1 MRKRFFLNCLL
12 MLTLVLV
19 MSTSAFAISESD
31 VESAVSASGKEAVSG
46 NVLVWFLCAIA
57 FLKVSQKI
65 DSFLSSLGLNVGH
78 TGGSMLSEAMIAMR
92 AINTATSAVGSALGS
107 RSRHGSA
114 PASGKSGSG
123 SAAAAGFF
131 SGGLVGMASRKI
143 ASDAVRTATA
153 EKNIV
158 QPQQAEATVS
168 RTHASSDTHSG
179 SQSASERRRQNTSQL
194 DQNQQTVSS
203 RAVKSEQQER
213 SQQALHESQHSV
225 DASQLHQDTQSA
237 QEQQFHAAL
246 HTEDQ
251 QASHLAFQS
260 EQGEFVG
267 SVVQSDEFD
276 ASSEEARTE
285 QSQVMQSA
293 LQQEQIG
300 ATQREVQSEE
310 SRHAQHDTDTD
321 GDGKC
326 DTCGAAVS
334 LTVTWDA
341 DSNGG
346 TINGKASFSET
357 VKPNSVPAAPSASPV
372 KTGHTFKNWYT
383 EKTGGKLYNTV
394 TSITTSQTFYAQFT
408 ANTYTVTWNLGDGRS
423 ETTEQTY
430 GEKLLLPKD
439 PERKNAEFLGW
450 FTEKDGG
457 TEVTTNTVFEETA
470 ATMYYAHWEVT
481 ELFSVTVPATLPLVV
496 DEAGKV
502 YVASA
507 SIVNNSTGDVKV
519 SSVSVTSKNGW
530 EFVPYSTNMAKAK
543 VDAKQVGFKI
553 NSSETSKT
561 GDSEVFTLAAPW
573 TVKEANALSINY
585 DAVVSAVSQ
594 PVTGQE
600 IMSVVFVLE
609 WA

>member
-12 MLTLVLV
+12 ILTLVVV

-114 PASGKSGSG
+114 PASGKPGGG

-143 ASDAVRTATA
+143 ASDAVRTATT

-168 RTHASSDTHSG
+168 RTHANSDTHSG
-179 SQSASERRRQNTSQL
+179 SQSASEQQRQNTSQL

-203 RAVKSEQQER
+203 RAVNSEQREK
-213 SQQALHESQHSV
+213 SQQALHESQHSM
-225 DASQLHQDTQSA
+225 DASQIHQDTQTA

-251 QASHLAFQS
+251 QASHLSFQS
-260 EQGEFVG
+260 ESSEFVG

-300 ATQREVQSEE
+300 VTQREQ
-310 SRHAQHDTDTD
+310 AQHTQQKTQSSTFGQVESQSRQHTAQSDKQFFSVRNGLSKTTIAERTVQAQERPGRFLHSRTPSAAPASAPANEAPAARPAPIPSAPTQFRSFGGTLFAKSLYQGGAFANDVIGTVAKGDYRTTGSITGETATRSLMSYMGFTALGEHATNIPRYQDVEIGGGRITGREFTPEHPGGIDFCMYHADQYTQPKGDYSKVYSADDAAWYKQYAEDTVERKPYQAE
-321 GDGKC
+321 DGKI
-326 DTCGAAVS
+326 AYHEKIVQK
-334 LTVTWDA
+334 L
-341 DSNGG
+341 
-346 TINGKASFSET
+346 
-357 VKPNSVPAAPSASPV
+357 PNPP
-372 KTGHTFKNWYT
+372 
-383 EKTGGKLYNTV
+383 
-394 TSITTSQTFYAQFT
+394 Q
-408 ANTYTVTWNLGDGRS
+408 R
-423 ETTEQTY
+423 
-430 GEKLLLPKD
+430 KD
-439 PERKNAEFLGW
+439 R
-450 FTEKDGG
+450 
-457 TEVTTNTVFEETA
+457 
-470 ATMYYAHWEVT
+470 M
-481 ELFSVTVPATLPLVV
+481 
-496 DEAGKV
+496 
-502 YVASA
+502 
-507 SIVNNSTGDVKV
+507 
-519 SSVSVTSKNGW
+519 
-530 EFVPYSTNMAKAK
+530 
-543 VDAKQVGFKI
+543 
-553 NSSETSKT
+553 
-561 GDSEVFTLAAPW
+561 
-573 TVKEANALSINY
+573 
-585 DAVVSAVSQ
+585 
-594 PVTGQE
+594 
-600 IMSVVFVLE
+600 
-609 WA
+609 

>member
-12 MLTLVLV
+12 LLILTLI

-31 VESAVSASGKEAVSG
+31 VESAVSSSGKEAVSG
-46 NVLVWFLCAIA
+46 TVLVWFLCAIA

-114 PASGKSGSG
+114 PASGKPGGG

-179 SQSASERRRQNTSQL
+179 SQTASEQQRQNTSQL
-194 DQNQQTVSS
+194 DQNQQTVSF
-203 RAVKSEQQER
+203 RAVNSEQREK

-225 DASQLHQDTQSA
+225 DTSQIHQDTQTA

-267 SVVQSDEFD
+267 SVVQSDEFE

-300 ATQREVQSEE
+300 VTHREQ
-310 SRHAQHDTDTD
+310 AQHTQQDTQAATFGQVESQSRQHTAQADKQFFSVRNGLSKTTITERTVQAQERPGRFLHSRTPSAAPTSAPANEAPAARPAPIPSAPTQFRSFGGTLFAKSLYQGGVFANDVIGTVAKGDYRTTGSITGETATRSLMSYMGFTALGEHAPNLPRYQDVEIGGGRITGREFTPEHPGGIDFCMYHADQYAQPKGDYSKVYSADDAAWYKQYAADTVERKPYQTE
-321 GDGKC
+321 DGKI
-326 DTCGAAVS
+326 AYHEKIVQK
-334 LTVTWDA
+334 L
-341 DSNGG
+341 
-346 TINGKASFSET
+346 
-357 VKPNSVPAAPSASPV
+357 PNPP
-372 KTGHTFKNWYT
+372 
-383 EKTGGKLYNTV
+383 
-394 TSITTSQTFYAQFT
+394 Q
-408 ANTYTVTWNLGDGRS
+408 R
-423 ETTEQTY
+423 
-430 GEKLLLPKD
+430 KD
-439 PERKNAEFLGW
+439 R
-450 FTEKDGG
+450 
-457 TEVTTNTVFEETA
+457 
-470 ATMYYAHWEVT
+470 M
-481 ELFSVTVPATLPLVV
+481 
-496 DEAGKV
+496 
-502 YVASA
+502 
-507 SIVNNSTGDVKV
+507 
-519 SSVSVTSKNGW
+519 
-530 EFVPYSTNMAKAK
+530 
-543 VDAKQVGFKI
+543 
-553 NSSETSKT
+553 
-561 GDSEVFTLAAPW
+561 
-573 TVKEANALSINY
+573 
-585 DAVVSAVSQ
+585 
-594 PVTGQE
+594 
-600 IMSVVFVLE
+600 
-609 WA
+609 

>member
-92 AINTATSAVGSALGS
+92 AINTATSAIGSALGS

-114 PASGKSGSG
+114 PASGKPGGG

-153 EKNIV
+153 EKNIA

-179 SQSASERRRQNTSQL
+179 SQSASEQQRQNTSQL

-203 RAVKSEQQER
+203 RAVNSEQREK
-213 SQQALHESQHSV
+213 SQQALHESQHSM
-225 DASQLHQDTQSA
+225 DASQLHQNTQTA

-260 EQGEFVG
+260 ENSEFAG

-300 ATQREVQSEE
+300 VTPREQAQYTQQETQSSTFGQVESQSRQHTAQSDKQFFSVRNGLSKTTIAERTVQAQERPGRFLHSRTPSAAPASAPASEAPAARPAPIPSAPTQFRSFGGTLFAKSLYQGGAFANDVIGTVAKGDYRTTGSITGETATRSLTSYMGFTALGEHATNIPRYQDVEIGGGRITGREFTPEHPGGIDFCMY
-310 SRHAQHDTDTD
+310 HADQYAQPKGDYSKVFSADDAAWYKQYAADTVERKPYQTE
-321 GDGKC
+321 DGKI
-326 DTCGAAVS
+326 AYHEKIVQK
-334 LTVTWDA
+334 L
-341 DSNGG
+341 
-346 TINGKASFSET
+346 
-357 VKPNSVPAAPSASPV
+357 PNPP
-372 KTGHTFKNWYT
+372 
-383 EKTGGKLYNTV
+383 
-394 TSITTSQTFYAQFT
+394 Q
-408 ANTYTVTWNLGDGRS
+408 R
-423 ETTEQTY
+423 
-430 GEKLLLPKD
+430 KD
-439 PERKNAEFLGW
+439 R
-450 FTEKDGG
+450 
-457 TEVTTNTVFEETA
+457 
-470 ATMYYAHWEVT
+470 M
-481 ELFSVTVPATLPLVV
+481 
-496 DEAGKV
+496 
-502 YVASA
+502 
-507 SIVNNSTGDVKV
+507 
-519 SSVSVTSKNGW
+519 
-530 EFVPYSTNMAKAK
+530 
-543 VDAKQVGFKI
+543 
-553 NSSETSKT
+553 
-561 GDSEVFTLAAPW
+561 
-573 TVKEANALSINY
+573 
-585 DAVVSAVSQ
+585 
-594 PVTGQE
+594 
-600 IMSVVFVLE
+600 
-609 WA
+609 

>member
-12 MLTLVLV
+12 ILTLVIV
-19 MSTSAFAISESD
+19 MSTNAFAISESD

-114 PASGKSGSG
+114 PASGKSGVG

-179 SQSASERRRQNTSQL
+179 SQTASEQQRQNTSQL

-203 RAVKSEQQER
+203 RAVNSEQREN

-225 DASQLHQDTQSA
+225 DTSQIHQDTQTA

-251 QASHLAFQS
+251 QASHLSFQS

-267 SVVQSDEFD
+267 SVVQSDEFE

-300 ATQREVQSEE
+300 VTQREQAQYTQQETQSSTFGQVESQSRQHTAQSDKQFFSVRNGLSKTTIAERTVQAQERPGRFLH
-310 SRHAQHDTDTD
+310 SRTPSAAPASAPANEAPAARPAPIPSAPTQFRSFGGTLFAKSLYQGGAFANDVIGTVAKGDYRTTGSITGETATRSLMSYMGFTTLGEHATNIPRYQDVEIGGGRITGREFTPEHPGGIDFCMYHADQYAQPKGDYSKVYSADDAAWYKQYAEDTVERKPYQAE
-321 GDGKC
+321 DGKI
-326 DTCGAAVS
+326 AYHEKIVQK
-334 LTVTWDA
+334 L
-341 DSNGG
+341 
-346 TINGKASFSET
+346 
-357 VKPNSVPAAPSASPV
+357 PNPP
-372 KTGHTFKNWYT
+372 
-383 EKTGGKLYNTV
+383 
-394 TSITTSQTFYAQFT
+394 Q
-408 ANTYTVTWNLGDGRS
+408 R
-423 ETTEQTY
+423 
-430 GEKLLLPKD
+430 KD
-439 PERKNAEFLGW
+439 R
-450 FTEKDGG
+450 
-457 TEVTTNTVFEETA
+457 
-470 ATMYYAHWEVT
+470 M
-481 ELFSVTVPATLPLVV
+481 
-496 DEAGKV
+496 
-502 YVASA
+502 
-507 SIVNNSTGDVKV
+507 
-519 SSVSVTSKNGW
+519 
-530 EFVPYSTNMAKAK
+530 
-543 VDAKQVGFKI
+543 
-553 NSSETSKT
+553 
-561 GDSEVFTLAAPW
+561 
-573 TVKEANALSINY
+573 
-585 DAVVSAVSQ
+585 
-594 PVTGQE
+594 
-600 IMSVVFVLE
+600 
-609 WA
+609 

>member
-12 MLTLVLV
+12 ILVLVAV

-114 PASGKSGSG
+114 PASGKPGGG

-143 ASDAVRTATA
+143 ASDAVRTATT

-179 SQSASERRRQNTSQL
+179 SQSASEQQRQNTSQL

-203 RAVKSEQQER
+203 RAVNSEQREK

-225 DASQLHQDTQSA
+225 DASQIHQDTQTA

-260 EQGEFVG
+260 ESSEFAG
-267 SVVQSDEFD
+267 SVVQSDEFE

-300 ATQREVQSEE
+300 VTQREQAQYTQQETQSSTFGQVESQSRQHTAQSNKQFFSVRNGLSKTTIAERTVQAQE
-310 SRHAQHDTDTD
+310 RPGRFLHAR
-321 GDGKC
+321 
-326 DTCGAAVS
+326 
-334 LTVTWDA
+334 
-341 DSNGG
+341 
-346 TINGKASFSET
+346 
-357 VKPNSVPAAPSASPV
+357 APSAAPASAPASEV
-372 KTGHTFKNWYT
+372 SAARPAPIPSAPTQFRSFGGTLFAKSLYQGGAFANDVIGTVAKGDYRTIGPITGETATRSLLSYMGLTALGEHATNIPRYQDV
-383 EKTGGKLYNTV
+383 EIGGGRITGREFTPEHPGGIDFCMYHAD
-394 TSITTSQTFYAQFT
+394 QYAQPKGDYSKVYS
-408 ANTYTVTWNLGDGRS
+408 ADDAAWYKQYAADTV
-423 ETTEQTY
+423 
-430 GEKLLLPKD
+430 
-439 PERKNAEFLGW
+439 ERKPYQ
-450 FTEKDGG
+450 TEDGKIAYHEKIVQKLPNPPQRKDR
-457 TEVTTNTVFEETA
+457 
-470 ATMYYAHWEVT
+470 M
-481 ELFSVTVPATLPLVV
+481 
-496 DEAGKV
+496 
-502 YVASA
+502 
-507 SIVNNSTGDVKV
+507 
-519 SSVSVTSKNGW
+519 
-530 EFVPYSTNMAKAK
+530 
-543 VDAKQVGFKI
+543 
-553 NSSETSKT
+553 
-561 GDSEVFTLAAPW
+561 
-573 TVKEANALSINY
+573 
-585 DAVVSAVSQ
+585 
-594 PVTGQE
+594 
-600 IMSVVFVLE
+600 
-609 WA
+609 

>member
-107 RSRHGSA
+107 RSHHASA
-114 PASGKSGSG
+114 PASGKSGVG
-123 SAAAAGFF
+123 SAASAGFF

-143 ASDAVRTATA
+143 ASDAVRTATT

-179 SQSASERRRQNTSQL
+179 SQTASEQQRQNTSQL

-203 RAVKSEQQER
+203 RAVNSEQREK
-213 SQQALHESQHSV
+213 SQQALHESQHSM
-225 DASQLHQDTQSA
+225 DASQLHQDTQTA

-267 SVVQSDEFD
+267 SVVQSDEFE

-300 ATQREVQSEE
+300 VTQREQAQYTQQETQSSTFGQVESQSRQHTAQSDKQFFSVRNGLSKTTIAERTVQAQERPGRFLH
-310 SRHAQHDTDTD
+310 SRTPSAAPASAPANEAPAARPAPIPSAPTQFRSFGGTLFAKSLYQGGAFANDVIGTVAKGDYRTTGSITGETATRSLMSYMGFTALGEHAPNIPRYQDVEIGGGRITGREFTPEHPGGIDFCMYHADQYAQPKGDYSKVYSADDAAWYKQYAAGTVERKPYQAE
-321 GDGKC
+321 DGKI
-326 DTCGAAVS
+326 AYHEKIVQK
-334 LTVTWDA
+334 L
-341 DSNGG
+341 
-346 TINGKASFSET
+346 
-357 VKPNSVPAAPSASPV
+357 PNPP
-372 KTGHTFKNWYT
+372 
-383 EKTGGKLYNTV
+383 
-394 TSITTSQTFYAQFT
+394 Q
-408 ANTYTVTWNLGDGRS
+408 R
-423 ETTEQTY
+423 
-430 GEKLLLPKD
+430 KD
-439 PERKNAEFLGW
+439 R
-450 FTEKDGG
+450 
-457 TEVTTNTVFEETA
+457 
-470 ATMYYAHWEVT
+470 M
-481 ELFSVTVPATLPLVV
+481 
-496 DEAGKV
+496 
-502 YVASA
+502 
-507 SIVNNSTGDVKV
+507 
-519 SSVSVTSKNGW
+519 
-530 EFVPYSTNMAKAK
+530 
-543 VDAKQVGFKI
+543 
-553 NSSETSKT
+553 
-561 GDSEVFTLAAPW
+561 
-573 TVKEANALSINY
+573 
-585 DAVVSAVSQ
+585 
-594 PVTGQE
+594 
-600 IMSVVFVLE
+600 
-609 WA
+609 

>member
-92 AINTATSAVGSALGS
+92 AINIATSAVGSALGS

-123 SAAAAGFF
+123 SAGAAGFF

-143 ASDAVRTATA
+143 ASDAVRTATT

-179 SQSASERRRQNTSQL
+179 SQMASEQQRQNTSQL

-203 RAVKSEQQER
+203 RAVNSEQREN

-225 DASQLHQDTQSA
+225 DTSQIHQDTQTA

-300 ATQREVQSEE
+300 VTQREQ
-310 SRHAQHDTDTD
+310 AQHTQQDTQAATFGQVESQSRQHTAQSDKQFFSVRNGLSKTTIAERTVQAQERPGRFLHSRTPSAAPASALANEAPAARPAPIPSAPTQFRSFGGTLFAKSLYQGGAFANDVIGTVAKGDYRTTGSITGETATRSLLSYMGFTALGEHATNIPRYQDVEIGGSRITGREFTPEHPGGIDFCMYHADQYAQPKGDYSKVYSADDAAWYKQYAADTVERKPYQTE
-321 GDGKC
+321 DGKI
-326 DTCGAAVS
+326 AYHEKIVQK
-334 LTVTWDA
+334 L
-341 DSNGG
+341 
-346 TINGKASFSET
+346 
-357 VKPNSVPAAPSASPV
+357 PNPP
-372 KTGHTFKNWYT
+372 
-383 EKTGGKLYNTV
+383 
-394 TSITTSQTFYAQFT
+394 Q
-408 ANTYTVTWNLGDGRS
+408 R
-423 ETTEQTY
+423 
-430 GEKLLLPKD
+430 KD
-439 PERKNAEFLGW
+439 R
-450 FTEKDGG
+450 
-457 TEVTTNTVFEETA
+457 
-470 ATMYYAHWEVT
+470 M
-481 ELFSVTVPATLPLVV
+481 
-496 DEAGKV
+496 
-502 YVASA
+502 
-507 SIVNNSTGDVKV
+507 
-519 SSVSVTSKNGW
+519 
-530 EFVPYSTNMAKAK
+530 
-543 VDAKQVGFKI
+543 
-553 NSSETSKT
+553 
-561 GDSEVFTLAAPW
+561 
-573 TVKEANALSINY
+573 
-585 DAVVSAVSQ
+585 
-594 PVTGQE
+594 
-600 IMSVVFVLE
+600 
-609 WA
+609 

>member
-92 AINTATSAVGSALGS
+92 AINTATSAVGSALGN

-114 PASGKSGSG
+114 PASGKSGGG

-143 ASDAVRTATA
+143 ASDAVRTATT

-158 QPQQAEATVS
+158 QPQQAESTVS

-179 SQSASERRRQNTSQL
+179 SQTASEQQRQNTSQL

-203 RAVKSEQQER
+203 RAVNSEQREK
-213 SQQALHESQHSV
+213 SQQALHESQHSM
-225 DASQLHQDTQSA
+225 DASQLHQDTQTA
-237 QEQQFHAAL
+237 QEQQFHTAL

-251 QASHLAFQS
+251 QASHLTFQS

-267 SVVQSDEFD
+267 SVVQSDEFE

-300 ATQREVQSEE
+300 VTQREQ
-310 SRHAQHDTDTD
+310 AQHTQQDTQTATFRQVESQSRQHTAQSDKQFFSVRNGLSKT
-321 GDGKC
+321 
-326 DTCGAAVS
+326 TIAAR
-334 LTVTWDA
+334 TVQAQERPGRFLHSRT
-341 DSNGG
+341 
-346 TINGKASFSET
+346 
-357 VKPNSVPAAPSASPV
+357 PSA
-372 KTGHTFKNWYT
+372 
-383 EKTGGKLYNTV
+383 
-394 TSITTSQTFYAQFT
+394 
-408 ANTYTVTWNLGDGRS
+408 
-423 ETTEQTY
+423 
-430 GEKLLLPKD
+430 
-439 PERKNAEFLGW
+439 
-450 FTEKDGG
+450 
-457 TEVTTNTVFEETA
+457 
-470 ATMYYAHWEVT
+470 
-481 ELFSVTVPATLPLVV
+481 
-496 DEAGKV
+496 
-502 YVASA
+502 ASA
-507 SIVNNSTGDVKV
+507 SAPANEAPAGRSAPIPSAPTQFRSFGGTLFAKSLYQGGAFANDVIGTVAQGDYRTTGSITGETATRSLLSYMGFTALGEHATNIPRYQDVEIGGGRITGREFTPEHPGGIDFCMYHADQYAKPKGDYSKVYSADDAAWYKQYAADTVERKPYQAEDGKIAYHEKIVQKLPNPPQRKDR
-519 SSVSVTSKNGW
+519 
-530 EFVPYSTNMAKAK
+530 M
-543 VDAKQVGFKI
+543 
-553 NSSETSKT
+553 
-561 GDSEVFTLAAPW
+561 
-573 TVKEANALSINY
+573 
-585 DAVVSAVSQ
+585 
-594 PVTGQE
+594 
-600 IMSVVFVLE
+600 
-609 WA
+609 

>member
-12 MLTLVLV
+12 ILVLVAV

-114 PASGKSGSG
+114 PASGKPGGG

-179 SQSASERRRQNTSQL
+179 SQSASEQQRQNTSQL

-203 RAVKSEQQER
+203 RAVNSEQREK
-213 SQQALHESQHSV
+213 SQQALHESQHSM

-267 SVVQSDEFD
+267 SVVQSDEFE

-300 ATQREVQSEE
+300 VTQREQAQYTQQETQSSTFGQVESQSRQHTAQSNKQFFSVRNGLSKTTIAERTVQAQE
-310 SRHAQHDTDTD
+310 RPGRFLHAR
-321 GDGKC
+321 
-326 DTCGAAVS
+326 
-334 LTVTWDA
+334 
-341 DSNGG
+341 
-346 TINGKASFSET
+346 
-357 VKPNSVPAAPSASPV
+357 APSAAPASAPASEV
-372 KTGHTFKNWYT
+372 SAARPAPIPSAPTQFRSFGGTLFAKSLYQGGAFANDVIGTVAKGDYRTIGPITGETATRSLMSYMGFTALGEHATNIPRYQDV
-383 EKTGGKLYNTV
+383 EIGGGRITGREFTPEHPGGIDFCMYHAD
-394 TSITTSQTFYAQFT
+394 QYAQPKGDYSKVYS
-408 ANTYTVTWNLGDGRS
+408 ADDAAWYKQYAEDTV
-423 ETTEQTY
+423 
-430 GEKLLLPKD
+430 
-439 PERKNAEFLGW
+439 ERKPYQ
-450 FTEKDGG
+450 TEDGKIAYHEKIVQKLPNPPQRKDR
-457 TEVTTNTVFEETA
+457 
-470 ATMYYAHWEVT
+470 M
-481 ELFSVTVPATLPLVV
+481 
-496 DEAGKV
+496 
-502 YVASA
+502 
-507 SIVNNSTGDVKV
+507 
-519 SSVSVTSKNGW
+519 
-530 EFVPYSTNMAKAK
+530 
-543 VDAKQVGFKI
+543 
-553 NSSETSKT
+553 
-561 GDSEVFTLAAPW
+561 
-573 TVKEANALSINY
+573 
-585 DAVVSAVSQ
+585 
-594 PVTGQE
+594 
-600 IMSVVFVLE
+600 
-609 WA
+609 

>member
-12 MLTLVLV
+12 ILTLVIV
-19 MSTSAFAISESD
+19 MSTNAFAISESD

-107 RSRHGSA
+107 RSHHASA
-114 PASGKSGSG
+114 PASGKSGVG
-123 SAAAAGFF
+123 SAASAGFF

-179 SQSASERRRQNTSQL
+179 SQTASEQQRQNTSQL

-203 RAVKSEQQER
+203 RAVNSEQREK
-213 SQQALHESQHSV
+213 SQQALHESQHSM
-225 DASQLHQDTQSA
+225 DASQLHQDTQTA

-267 SVVQSDEFD
+267 SVVQSDEFE

-300 ATQREVQSEE
+300 VTQREQAQYTQQETQSSTFGQVESQSRQHTAQSDKQFFSVRNGLSKTTIAERTVQAQERPGRFLH
-310 SRHAQHDTDTD
+310 SRTPSAAPASAPANEAPAARPAPIPSAPTQFRSFGGTLFAKSLYQGGAFANDVIGTVAKGDYRTTGSITGETATRSLMSYMGFTTLGEHATNIPRYQDVEIGGGRITGREFTPEHPGGIDFCMYHADQYAQPKGDYSKVYSADDAAWYKQYAEDTVERKPYQAE
-321 GDGKC
+321 DGKI
-326 DTCGAAVS
+326 AYHEKIVQK
-334 LTVTWDA
+334 L
-341 DSNGG
+341 
-346 TINGKASFSET
+346 
-357 VKPNSVPAAPSASPV
+357 PNPP
-372 KTGHTFKNWYT
+372 
-383 EKTGGKLYNTV
+383 
-394 TSITTSQTFYAQFT
+394 Q
-408 ANTYTVTWNLGDGRS
+408 R
-423 ETTEQTY
+423 
-430 GEKLLLPKD
+430 KD
-439 PERKNAEFLGW
+439 R
-450 FTEKDGG
+450 
-457 TEVTTNTVFEETA
+457 
-470 ATMYYAHWEVT
+470 M
-481 ELFSVTVPATLPLVV
+481 
-496 DEAGKV
+496 
-502 YVASA
+502 
-507 SIVNNSTGDVKV
+507 
-519 SSVSVTSKNGW
+519 
-530 EFVPYSTNMAKAK
+530 
-543 VDAKQVGFKI
+543 
-553 NSSETSKT
+553 
-561 GDSEVFTLAAPW
+561 
-573 TVKEANALSINY
+573 
-585 DAVVSAVSQ
+585 
-594 PVTGQE
+594 
-600 IMSVVFVLE
+600 
-609 WA
+609 

>member
-12 MLTLVLV
+12 ILTLVVV

-92 AINTATSAVGSALGS
+92 AINTATSAVGSALGG

-114 PASGKSGSG
+114 PASGKSSSG

-158 QPQQAEATVS
+158 QPQQAAATVS

-179 SQSASERRRQNTSQL
+179 SQSASEQQRQNTSQL

-203 RAVKSEQQER
+203 RTVNSEQREK
-213 SQQALHESQHSV
+213 SQQALHESQHSM
-225 DASQLHQDTQSA
+225 DASQLHQDTQTA

-267 SVVQSDEFD
+267 SVVQSDEFE

-300 ATQREVQSEE
+300 VTQREQ
-310 SRHAQHDTDTD
+310 AQHTQQDTQTATFRQVESQSRQHTAQSDKQFFSVRNGLSKTTIAERTVQAQERPGRFLHSRTPSAAPASAPASEVSAARPAPIPSAPTQFRSFGGTLFAKSLYQGGAFANDVIGTVAKGDYRTTGSITGETATRSLMSYMGFTALGERATNIPRYQDVEIGGGRITGREFTSEHPGGIDFCMYHADQYAQPKGDYSKVYSADDAAWYKQYAADTVERKPYQAE
-321 GDGKC
+321 DGKI
-326 DTCGAAVS
+326 AYHEKIVQK
-334 LTVTWDA
+334 L
-341 DSNGG
+341 
-346 TINGKASFSET
+346 
-357 VKPNSVPAAPSASPV
+357 PNPP
-372 KTGHTFKNWYT
+372 
-383 EKTGGKLYNTV
+383 
-394 TSITTSQTFYAQFT
+394 Q
-408 ANTYTVTWNLGDGRS
+408 R
-423 ETTEQTY
+423 
-430 GEKLLLPKD
+430 KD
-439 PERKNAEFLGW
+439 R
-450 FTEKDGG
+450 
-457 TEVTTNTVFEETA
+457 
-470 ATMYYAHWEVT
+470 M
-481 ELFSVTVPATLPLVV
+481 
-496 DEAGKV
+496 
-502 YVASA
+502 
-507 SIVNNSTGDVKV
+507 
-519 SSVSVTSKNGW
+519 
-530 EFVPYSTNMAKAK
+530 
-543 VDAKQVGFKI
+543 
-553 NSSETSKT
+553 
-561 GDSEVFTLAAPW
+561 
-573 TVKEANALSINY
+573 
-585 DAVVSAVSQ
+585 
-594 PVTGQE
+594 
-600 IMSVVFVLE
+600 
-609 WA
+609 

>member
-12 MLTLVLV
+12 ILTLVIV
-19 MSTSAFAISESD
+19 MSTNAFAISESD

-107 RSRHGSA
+107 RSHHASA
-114 PASGKSGSG
+114 PASGKSGVG
-123 SAAAAGFF
+123 SAASAGFF

-179 SQSASERRRQNTSQL
+179 SQTASEQQRQNTSQL

-203 RAVKSEQQER
+203 RVVNSEQREK
-213 SQQALHESQHSV
+213 SQQALHESQHSM
-225 DASQLHQDTQSA
+225 DASQLHQDTQTA

-267 SVVQSDEFD
+267 SVVQSDEFE

-300 ATQREVQSEE
+300 VTQREQAQYTQQETQSSTFGQVESQSRQHTAQSDKQFFSVRNGLSKTTIAERTVQAQERPGRFLHSRTPSAAPASAPANEAPAARPAPIPSAPTQFRSFGGTLFAKSLYQGGAFANDVIGTVAKGDYRTTGSITGETATRSLMSYMGLTALGEHATNIPRYQDVEIGGGRITGREFTSEHPGGIDFCMY
-310 SRHAQHDTDTD
+310 HADQYAQPKGDYSKVYSADDAAWYKQYAADTVERKPYQAE
-321 GDGKC
+321 DGKI
-326 DTCGAAVS
+326 AYHEKIVQK
-334 LTVTWDA
+334 L
-341 DSNGG
+341 
-346 TINGKASFSET
+346 
-357 VKPNSVPAAPSASPV
+357 PNPP
-372 KTGHTFKNWYT
+372 
-383 EKTGGKLYNTV
+383 
-394 TSITTSQTFYAQFT
+394 Q
-408 ANTYTVTWNLGDGRS
+408 R
-423 ETTEQTY
+423 
-430 GEKLLLPKD
+430 KD
-439 PERKNAEFLGW
+439 R
-450 FTEKDGG
+450 
-457 TEVTTNTVFEETA
+457 
-470 ATMYYAHWEVT
+470 M
-481 ELFSVTVPATLPLVV
+481 
-496 DEAGKV
+496 
-502 YVASA
+502 
-507 SIVNNSTGDVKV
+507 
-519 SSVSVTSKNGW
+519 
-530 EFVPYSTNMAKAK
+530 
-543 VDAKQVGFKI
+543 
-553 NSSETSKT
+553 
-561 GDSEVFTLAAPW
+561 
-573 TVKEANALSINY
+573 
-585 DAVVSAVSQ
+585 
-594 PVTGQE
+594 
-600 IMSVVFVLE
+600 
-609 WA
+609 

>member
-12 MLTLVLV
+12 ILVLVAV

-143 ASDAVRTATA
+143 ASDAVRTATT

-168 RTHASSDTHSG
+168 QTHASSDTHSG
-179 SQSASERRRQNTSQL
+179 SQPASE
-194 DQNQQTVSS
+194 QTVSS
-203 RAVKSEQQER
+203 RAVNSEQREK
-213 SQQALHESQHSV
+213 SQQALHESQHSM
-225 DASQLHQDTQSA
+225 DASQLHQDTQTA

-293 LQQEQIG
+293 LQQEQSGI
-300 ATQREVQSEE
+300 TQRDVQSEE
-310 SRHAQHDTDTD
+310 SRHAQHDTMAGFHTEQSGITQREQAQHIQQDTQAATFGQVESQSRQHTAQSD
-321 GDGKC
+321 KQFFSVRNGLSKTTIAERTVQAQERPGRFLHSRTPSAAPASAPANEAPAARPAPIPSAPTQFRSFGGTLFAKSLYQGGAFANDVIGTVAKGDYRTTGSITGETATRSLMSYMGFTALGEHAPNIPRYQDVEIGGGRITGREFTPEHPGGIDFCMYHTDQYAQPKGDYSKVYSADDAAWYKQYAADTVERKPYQAEDGKI
-326 DTCGAAVS
+326 AYHEKIVQK
-334 LTVTWDA
+334 L
-341 DSNGG
+341 
-346 TINGKASFSET
+346 
-357 VKPNSVPAAPSASPV
+357 PNPP
-372 KTGHTFKNWYT
+372 
-383 EKTGGKLYNTV
+383 
-394 TSITTSQTFYAQFT
+394 Q
-408 ANTYTVTWNLGDGRS
+408 R
-423 ETTEQTY
+423 
-430 GEKLLLPKD
+430 KD
-439 PERKNAEFLGW
+439 R
-450 FTEKDGG
+450 
-457 TEVTTNTVFEETA
+457 
-470 ATMYYAHWEVT
+470 M
-481 ELFSVTVPATLPLVV
+481 
-496 DEAGKV
+496 
-502 YVASA
+502 
-507 SIVNNSTGDVKV
+507 
-519 SSVSVTSKNGW
+519 
-530 EFVPYSTNMAKAK
+530 
-543 VDAKQVGFKI
+543 
-553 NSSETSKT
+553 
-561 GDSEVFTLAAPW
+561 
-573 TVKEANALSINY
+573 
-585 DAVVSAVSQ
+585 
-594 PVTGQE
+594 
-600 IMSVVFVLE
+600 
-609 WA
+609 

>member
-12 MLTLVLV
+12 ILTLVIV
-19 MSTSAFAISESD
+19 MSTNAFAISESD

-107 RSRHGSA
+107 RSHHASA
-114 PASGKSGSG
+114 PASGKSGVG
-123 SAAAAGFF
+123 SAASAGFF

-179 SQSASERRRQNTSQL
+179 SQTASEQQRQNTSQL

-203 RAVKSEQQER
+203 RVVNSEQREK
-213 SQQALHESQHSV
+213 SQQALHESQHSM
-225 DASQLHQDTQSA
+225 DASQLHQDTQTA

-267 SVVQSDEFD
+267 SVVQSDEFE

-300 ATQREVQSEE
+300 VTQREQAQYTQQETQSSTFGQVESQSRQHTAQSDKQFFSVRNGLSKTTIAERTVQAQERPGRFLH
-310 SRHAQHDTDTD
+310 SRTPSAAPASAPANEAPAARPAPIPSAPTQFRSFGGTLFAKSLYQGGAFANDVIGTVAKGDYRTTGSITGEAATRSLMSYMGFTTLGEHATNIPRYQDVEIGGGRITGREFTPEHPGGIDFCMYHADQYAQPKGDYSKVYSADDAAWYKQYAEDTVERKPYQAE
-321 GDGKC
+321 DGKI
-326 DTCGAAVS
+326 AYHEKIVQK
-334 LTVTWDA
+334 L
-341 DSNGG
+341 
-346 TINGKASFSET
+346 
-357 VKPNSVPAAPSASPV
+357 PNPP
-372 KTGHTFKNWYT
+372 
-383 EKTGGKLYNTV
+383 
-394 TSITTSQTFYAQFT
+394 Q
-408 ANTYTVTWNLGDGRS
+408 R
-423 ETTEQTY
+423 
-430 GEKLLLPKD
+430 KD
-439 PERKNAEFLGW
+439 R
-450 FTEKDGG
+450 
-457 TEVTTNTVFEETA
+457 
-470 ATMYYAHWEVT
+470 M
-481 ELFSVTVPATLPLVV
+481 
-496 DEAGKV
+496 
-502 YVASA
+502 
-507 SIVNNSTGDVKV
+507 
-519 SSVSVTSKNGW
+519 
-530 EFVPYSTNMAKAK
+530 
-543 VDAKQVGFKI
+543 
-553 NSSETSKT
+553 
-561 GDSEVFTLAAPW
+561 
-573 TVKEANALSINY
+573 
-585 DAVVSAVSQ
+585 
-594 PVTGQE
+594 
-600 IMSVVFVLE
+600 
-609 WA
+609 

>member
-12 MLTLVLV
+12 ILALVVV

-114 PASGKSGSG
+114 PASGKSGGG

-143 ASDAVRTATA
+143 ASDAVRTATT

-179 SQSASERRRQNTSQL
+179 SQTASEQQRQNTSQL

-203 RAVKSEQQER
+203 RAVNSEQREN

-225 DASQLHQDTQSA
+225 DASQLHQDTQTA

-251 QASHLAFQS
+251 QASHLTFQS

-267 SVVQSDEFD
+267 SVVQSDEFE

-300 ATQREVQSEE
+300 VTQREQ
-310 SRHAQHDTDTD
+310 AQHTQQDTQAATFGQVESQPQQHSAQSDKQFFSVRNGLSKTTIAERTVQAQERPGRFLHSRTPSAAPASAPANEAPAARPAPIPSAPTQFRSFGGTLFAKSLYQGGAFANDVIGTVAKGDYRTTGSITGETATRSLMSYMGFTALGEHAPNIPRYQDVEIGGGRITGREFTPEHPGGIDFCMYHTDQYAQPKGDYSKVYSADDAAWYKQYAADTVERKPYQTE
-321 GDGKC
+321 DGKI
-326 DTCGAAVS
+326 AYHEKIVQK
-334 LTVTWDA
+334 L
-341 DSNGG
+341 
-346 TINGKASFSET
+346 
-357 VKPNSVPAAPSASPV
+357 PNPP
-372 KTGHTFKNWYT
+372 
-383 EKTGGKLYNTV
+383 
-394 TSITTSQTFYAQFT
+394 Q
-408 ANTYTVTWNLGDGRS
+408 R
-423 ETTEQTY
+423 
-430 GEKLLLPKD
+430 KD
-439 PERKNAEFLGW
+439 R
-450 FTEKDGG
+450 
-457 TEVTTNTVFEETA
+457 
-470 ATMYYAHWEVT
+470 M
-481 ELFSVTVPATLPLVV
+481 
-496 DEAGKV
+496 
-502 YVASA
+502 
-507 SIVNNSTGDVKV
+507 
-519 SSVSVTSKNGW
+519 
-530 EFVPYSTNMAKAK
+530 
-543 VDAKQVGFKI
+543 
-553 NSSETSKT
+553 
-561 GDSEVFTLAAPW
+561 
-573 TVKEANALSINY
+573 
-585 DAVVSAVSQ
+585 
-594 PVTGQE
+594 
-600 IMSVVFVLE
+600 
-609 WA
+609 

>member
-12 MLTLVLV
+12 ILTLVIV
-19 MSTSAFAISESD
+19 MSTNAFAISESD

-107 RSRHGSA
+107 RSHHASA
-114 PASGKSGSG
+114 PASGKSGVG
-123 SAAAAGFF
+123 SAASAGFF

-179 SQSASERRRQNTSQL
+179 SQTASEQQRQNTSQL

-203 RAVKSEQQER
+203 RVVNSEQREK
-213 SQQALHESQHSV
+213 SQQALHESQHSM
-225 DASQLHQDTQSA
+225 DASQLHQDTQTA

-267 SVVQSDEFD
+267 SVVQSDEFE

-300 ATQREVQSEE
+300 VTQREQAQYTQQETQSSTFGQVESQSRQHTAQSDKQFFSVRNGLSKTTIAERTVQAQERPGRFLHSRTMSAAPASTPASEVSAARSAPIPSAPTQFRSFGGTLFAKSLYQGGAFANDVIGTVAKGDYRTTGSITGE
-310 SRHAQHDTDTD
+310 TATRSLMSYMGFTTLGEHATNIPRYQDVEIGGGRITGREFTPEHPGGIDFCMYHADQYAQPKGDYSKVYSADDAAWYKQYAEDTVERKPYQAE
-321 GDGKC
+321 DGKI
-326 DTCGAAVS
+326 AYHEKIVQK
-334 LTVTWDA
+334 L
-341 DSNGG
+341 
-346 TINGKASFSET
+346 
-357 VKPNSVPAAPSASPV
+357 PNPP
-372 KTGHTFKNWYT
+372 
-383 EKTGGKLYNTV
+383 
-394 TSITTSQTFYAQFT
+394 Q
-408 ANTYTVTWNLGDGRS
+408 R
-423 ETTEQTY
+423 
-430 GEKLLLPKD
+430 KD
-439 PERKNAEFLGW
+439 R
-450 FTEKDGG
+450 
-457 TEVTTNTVFEETA
+457 
-470 ATMYYAHWEVT
+470 M
-481 ELFSVTVPATLPLVV
+481 
-496 DEAGKV
+496 
-502 YVASA
+502 
-507 SIVNNSTGDVKV
+507 
-519 SSVSVTSKNGW
+519 
-530 EFVPYSTNMAKAK
+530 
-543 VDAKQVGFKI
+543 
-553 NSSETSKT
+553 
-561 GDSEVFTLAAPW
+561 
-573 TVKEANALSINY
+573 
-585 DAVVSAVSQ
+585 
-594 PVTGQE
+594 
-600 IMSVVFVLE
+600 
-609 WA
+609 

>member
-1 MRKRFFLNCLL
+1 MRKRFFLNFLL
-12 MLTLVLV
+12 ILVLVAV

-31 VESAVSASGKEAVSG
+31 VESAVSASGKEAVSS

-107 RSRHGSA
+107 RSRHASA
-114 PASGKSGSG
+114 PASGKSSSG

-179 SQSASERRRQNTSQL
+179 SQSASEQQRQNTSQL

-203 RAVKSEQQER
+203 RAVNSEQREK
-213 SQQALHESQHSV
+213 SQQALHESQHSM

-251 QASHLAFQS
+251 QASHLSFQS

-267 SVVQSDEFD
+267 SVVQSDEFE

-300 ATQREVQSEE
+300 VTQREQAQYTQQETQSSTFGQVESQSRQHTAQSNKQFFSVRNGLSKTTIAERTVQAQE
-310 SRHAQHDTDTD
+310 RPGRFLHAR
-321 GDGKC
+321 
-326 DTCGAAVS
+326 
-334 LTVTWDA
+334 
-341 DSNGG
+341 
-346 TINGKASFSET
+346 
-357 VKPNSVPAAPSASPV
+357 APSAAPASAPASEV
-372 KTGHTFKNWYT
+372 SAARPAPIPSAPTQFRSFGGTLFAKSLYQGGAFANDVIGTVAKGDYRTIGPITGETATRSLMSYM
-383 EKTGGKLYNTV
+383 G
-394 TSITTSQTFYAQFT
+394 FT
-408 ANTYTVTWNLGDGRS
+408 ALGEHATNIPRYQDVEIGGGRITGREFTPEHPGGIDFCMYHADQYAKPKGDYSKIYSADDAAWYKQYAADTV
-423 ETTEQTY
+423 
-430 GEKLLLPKD
+430 
-439 PERKNAEFLGW
+439 ERKPYQAEDGKIAYH
-450 FTEKDGG
+450 EKI
-457 TEVTTNTVFEETA
+457 VQK
-470 ATMYYAHWEVT
+470 
-481 ELFSVTVPATLPLVV
+481 LPNPPQRK
-496 DEAGKV
+496 DR
-502 YVASA
+502 
-507 SIVNNSTGDVKV
+507 
-519 SSVSVTSKNGW
+519 
-530 EFVPYSTNMAKAK
+530 M
-543 VDAKQVGFKI
+543 
-553 NSSETSKT
+553 
-561 GDSEVFTLAAPW
+561 
-573 TVKEANALSINY
+573 
-585 DAVVSAVSQ
+585 
-594 PVTGQE
+594 
-600 IMSVVFVLE
+600 
-609 WA
+609 

>member
-92 AINTATSAVGSALGS
+92 AINTATSAVGSALGGH
-107 RSRHGSA
+107 SRHGSV
-114 PASGKSGSG
+114 PASGKSGVG

-143 ASDAVRTATA
+143 ASDAVRTATT

-179 SQSASERRRQNTSQL
+179 SQSASEQQRQNTSQL

-203 RAVKSEQQER
+203 RAVNSEQREN

-225 DASQLHQDTQSA
+225 DTSQIHQDTQTA

-267 SVVQSDEFD
+267 SVVQSDEFE

-300 ATQREVQSEE
+300 VTQREQ
-310 SRHAQHDTDTD
+310 AQHTQQDTQAVTFGQVESQSQQHTAQSNKQFFSVRNGLSKTTIAERTVQAQERPGRFLHSRTPSAAPASAPANEAPAGRSAPIPSAPTQFHSFGGTLFAKSLYQGGAFANDVIGTVAKGDYRTTGSITGETATRSLMSYMGFTALGEHATNIPHYQDVEIGGGRITGREFTPEHPDGIDFCMYHADQYAQPKGDYSKVYSADDAAWYKQYAADTVERKPYQAE
-321 GDGKC
+321 DGKI
-326 DTCGAAVS
+326 AYHEKIVQK
-334 LTVTWDA
+334 L
-341 DSNGG
+341 
-346 TINGKASFSET
+346 
-357 VKPNSVPAAPSASPV
+357 PNPP
-372 KTGHTFKNWYT
+372 
-383 EKTGGKLYNTV
+383 
-394 TSITTSQTFYAQFT
+394 Q
-408 ANTYTVTWNLGDGRS
+408 R
-423 ETTEQTY
+423 
-430 GEKLLLPKD
+430 KD
-439 PERKNAEFLGW
+439 R
-450 FTEKDGG
+450 
-457 TEVTTNTVFEETA
+457 
-470 ATMYYAHWEVT
+470 M
-481 ELFSVTVPATLPLVV
+481 
-496 DEAGKV
+496 
-502 YVASA
+502 
-507 SIVNNSTGDVKV
+507 
-519 SSVSVTSKNGW
+519 
-530 EFVPYSTNMAKAK
+530 
-543 VDAKQVGFKI
+543 
-553 NSSETSKT
+553 
-561 GDSEVFTLAAPW
+561 
-573 TVKEANALSINY
+573 
-585 DAVVSAVSQ
+585 
-594 PVTGQE
+594 
-600 IMSVVFVLE
+600 
-609 WA
+609 

>member
-1 MRKRFFLNCLL
+1 MRKRFFLSYLL
-12 MLTLVLV
+12 IFVLVAV

-114 PASGKSGSG
+114 PVSGKSGSG

-179 SQSASERRRQNTSQL
+179 SQSASEQQRQNTSQL

-213 SQQALHESQHSV
+213 SQQALHESQRSV
-225 DASQLHQDTQSA
+225 DASKLHQDTQTA

-267 SVVQSDEFD
+267 SVVQSDEFE

-300 ATQREVQSEE
+300 VTQREQ
-310 SRHAQHDTDTD
+310 AQHTQQDTQVATFGQVESQSRQHTAQSDKQFFSVRNGLSKTTIAERTVQAQERPGRFLHSRTMSAAPASAPASEAPAARPAPIPSAPTQFRSFGGTLFAKSLYQGGAFANDVIGTVAKGDYRTTGSITGETATRSLTSYMGFTALGEHATNIPRYQDVEIGGGRITGREFTPEHPGGIDFCMYHADQYAQPKGDYSKVYSADDAAWYKQYAADTVERKPYQTE
-321 GDGKC
+321 DGKI
-326 DTCGAAVS
+326 AYHEKIVQK
-334 LTVTWDA
+334 L
-341 DSNGG
+341 
-346 TINGKASFSET
+346 
-357 VKPNSVPAAPSASPV
+357 PNPP
-372 KTGHTFKNWYT
+372 
-383 EKTGGKLYNTV
+383 
-394 TSITTSQTFYAQFT
+394 Q
-408 ANTYTVTWNLGDGRS
+408 R
-423 ETTEQTY
+423 
-430 GEKLLLPKD
+430 KD
-439 PERKNAEFLGW
+439 R
-450 FTEKDGG
+450 
-457 TEVTTNTVFEETA
+457 
-470 ATMYYAHWEVT
+470 M
-481 ELFSVTVPATLPLVV
+481 
-496 DEAGKV
+496 
-502 YVASA
+502 
-507 SIVNNSTGDVKV
+507 
-519 SSVSVTSKNGW
+519 
-530 EFVPYSTNMAKAK
+530 
-543 VDAKQVGFKI
+543 
-553 NSSETSKT
+553 
-561 GDSEVFTLAAPW
+561 
-573 TVKEANALSINY
+573 
-585 DAVVSAVSQ
+585 
-594 PVTGQE
+594 
-600 IMSVVFVLE
+600 
-609 WA
+609 

>member
-12 MLTLVLV
+12 ILTLVIV
-19 MSTSAFAISESD
+19 MSTNAFAISESD

-107 RSRHGSA
+107 RSHHASA
-114 PASGKSGSG
+114 PASGKSGVG
-123 SAAAAGFF
+123 SAASAGFF

-179 SQSASERRRQNTSQL
+179 SQTASEQQRQNTSQL

-203 RAVKSEQQER
+203 RVVNSEQREK
-213 SQQALHESQHSV
+213 SQQALHESQHSM
-225 DASQLHQDTQSA
+225 DASQLHQDTQTA

-267 SVVQSDEFD
+267 SVVQSDEFE

-300 ATQREVQSEE
+300 VTQREQAQYTQQETQSSTFGQVESQSRQHTAQSDKQFFSVRNGLSKTTIAERTVQAQERPGRFLH
-310 SRHAQHDTDTD
+310 SRTPSAAPASAPANEAPAARPAPIPSAPTQFRSFGGTLFAKSLYQGGAFANDVIGTVAKGDYRTTGSITGETATRSLMSYMGFTTLGEHATNIPRYQDVEIGGGRITGREFTPEHPGGIDFCMYHTDQYAQPKGDYSKVYSADAAAWYKQYATDTVERKPYQTE
-321 GDGKC
+321 DGKI
-326 DTCGAAVS
+326 AYHEKIVQK
-334 LTVTWDA
+334 L
-341 DSNGG
+341 
-346 TINGKASFSET
+346 
-357 VKPNSVPAAPSASPV
+357 PNPP
-372 KTGHTFKNWYT
+372 
-383 EKTGGKLYNTV
+383 
-394 TSITTSQTFYAQFT
+394 Q
-408 ANTYTVTWNLGDGRS
+408 R
-423 ETTEQTY
+423 
-430 GEKLLLPKD
+430 KD
-439 PERKNAEFLGW
+439 R
-450 FTEKDGG
+450 
-457 TEVTTNTVFEETA
+457 
-470 ATMYYAHWEVT
+470 M
-481 ELFSVTVPATLPLVV
+481 
-496 DEAGKV
+496 
-502 YVASA
+502 
-507 SIVNNSTGDVKV
+507 
-519 SSVSVTSKNGW
+519 
-530 EFVPYSTNMAKAK
+530 
-543 VDAKQVGFKI
+543 
-553 NSSETSKT
+553 
-561 GDSEVFTLAAPW
+561 
-573 TVKEANALSINY
+573 
-585 DAVVSAVSQ
+585 
-594 PVTGQE
+594 
-600 IMSVVFVLE
+600 
-609 WA
+609 

>member
-12 MLTLVLV
+12 ILVLVAV

-114 PASGKSGSG
+114 PASGKPGGG

-143 ASDAVRTATA
+143 ASDAVRTATT

-168 RTHASSDTHSG
+168 RTHANSDTHSG
-179 SQSASERRRQNTSQL
+179 SQSASEQQRQNTSQL

-203 RAVKSEQQER
+203 RAVNSEQREN

-225 DASQLHQDTQSA
+225 DASQIHQDTQTA

-246 HTEDQ
+246 QTEDQ
-251 QASHLAFQS
+251 QASHLSFQS

-300 ATQREVQSEE
+300 VTQREQ
-310 SRHAQHDTDTD
+310 AQHTQQDARAATFGQVESQSQQHTAQSNKQFFSVRNGLSKTTIAERTVQTQERPGRFLHSRTMSAAPASTPASEVSAARSAPIPSAPTQFRSFGGTLFAKSLYQGGAFANDVIGTVAKGDYRTTGSITGETATRSLMSYMGFTALGEHAPNIPRYQDVEIGGGRITGREFTPEHPGGIDFCMYHADQYAKPKGDYSKVYSADDAAWYKQYAADTVERKPYQTE
-321 GDGKC
+321 DGKI
-326 DTCGAAVS
+326 AYHEKIVQK
-334 LTVTWDA
+334 L
-341 DSNGG
+341 
-346 TINGKASFSET
+346 
-357 VKPNSVPAAPSASPV
+357 PNPP
-372 KTGHTFKNWYT
+372 
-383 EKTGGKLYNTV
+383 
-394 TSITTSQTFYAQFT
+394 Q
-408 ANTYTVTWNLGDGRS
+408 R
-423 ETTEQTY
+423 
-430 GEKLLLPKD
+430 KD
-439 PERKNAEFLGW
+439 R
-450 FTEKDGG
+450 
-457 TEVTTNTVFEETA
+457 
-470 ATMYYAHWEVT
+470 M
-481 ELFSVTVPATLPLVV
+481 
-496 DEAGKV
+496 
-502 YVASA
+502 
-507 SIVNNSTGDVKV
+507 
-519 SSVSVTSKNGW
+519 
-530 EFVPYSTNMAKAK
+530 
-543 VDAKQVGFKI
+543 
-553 NSSETSKT
+553 
-561 GDSEVFTLAAPW
+561 
-573 TVKEANALSINY
+573 
-585 DAVVSAVSQ
+585 
-594 PVTGQE
+594 
-600 IMSVVFVLE
+600 
-609 WA
+609 

>member
-12 MLTLVLV
+12 ILVLVAV

-114 PASGKSGSG
+114 PASGKPGGG

-143 ASDAVRTATA
+143 ASDAVRTATT

-168 RTHASSDTHSG
+168 RTHANSDTHSG
-179 SQSASERRRQNTSQL
+179 SQSASEQQRQNTSQL

-203 RAVKSEQQER
+203 RAVNSEQREN

-225 DASQLHQDTQSA
+225 DASQIHQDTQTA

-246 HTEDQ
+246 QTEDQ
-251 QASHLAFQS
+251 QASHLSFQS

-300 ATQREVQSEE
+300 VTQREQ
-310 SRHAQHDTDTD
+310 AQHTQQDARAATFGQVESQSQQHTAQSNKQFFSVRNGLSKTTIAERTVQTQERPGRFLHSRTPSAAPASAPANEAPAARPAPIPSAPTQFRSFGGTLFAKSLYQGGAFANDVIGTVAKGDYRTTGSITGETATRSLMSYMGFTALGEHATNIPRYQDVEIGGGRITGREFTPEHPGGIDFCMYHADQYAKPKGDYSKVYSADDAAWYKQYAADTVERKPYQTE
-321 GDGKC
+321 DGKI
-326 DTCGAAVS
+326 AYHEKIVQK
-334 LTVTWDA
+334 L
-341 DSNGG
+341 
-346 TINGKASFSET
+346 
-357 VKPNSVPAAPSASPV
+357 PNPP
-372 KTGHTFKNWYT
+372 
-383 EKTGGKLYNTV
+383 
-394 TSITTSQTFYAQFT
+394 Q
-408 ANTYTVTWNLGDGRS
+408 R
-423 ETTEQTY
+423 
-430 GEKLLLPKD
+430 KD
-439 PERKNAEFLGW
+439 R
-450 FTEKDGG
+450 
-457 TEVTTNTVFEETA
+457 
-470 ATMYYAHWEVT
+470 M
-481 ELFSVTVPATLPLVV
+481 
-496 DEAGKV
+496 
-502 YVASA
+502 
-507 SIVNNSTGDVKV
+507 
-519 SSVSVTSKNGW
+519 
-530 EFVPYSTNMAKAK
+530 
-543 VDAKQVGFKI
+543 
-553 NSSETSKT
+553 
-561 GDSEVFTLAAPW
+561 
-573 TVKEANALSINY
+573 
-585 DAVVSAVSQ
+585 
-594 PVTGQE
+594 
-600 IMSVVFVLE
+600 
-609 WA
+609 

>member
-1 MRKRFFLNCLL
+1 MQKLIAFDNLCSIAASEMPCLISPWYLVMRQKGISFPMRKRFFLNCLL
-12 MLTLVLV
+12 ILTLVIV
-19 MSTSAFAISESD
+19 MSTNAFAISESD

-107 RSRHGSA
+107 RSHHASA
-114 PASGKSGSG
+114 PASGKSGVG
-123 SAAAAGFF
+123 SAASAGFF

-179 SQSASERRRQNTSQL
+179 SQTASEQQRQNTSQL

-203 RAVKSEQQER
+203 RVVNSEQREK
-213 SQQALHESQHSV
+213 SQQALHESQHSM
-225 DASQLHQDTQSA
+225 DASQLHQDTQTA

-267 SVVQSDEFD
+267 SVVQSDEFE

-300 ATQREVQSEE
+300 VTQREQAQYTQQETQSSTFGQVESQSRQHTAQSDKQFFSVRNGLSKTTIAERTVQAQERPGRFLHSRTPSAAPASAPANEAPAARPAPIPSAPTQFRSFGGTLFAKSLYQGGAFANDVIGTVAKGDYRTTGSITGETATRSLMSYMGFTTLGEHATNIPRYQDVEIGGGRITGREFTPEHPGGIDFCMYHADQYAQPKGDYSKVYSADDAAWYKQYAEDTVERKPYQEE
-310 SRHAQHDTDTD
+310 
-321 GDGKC
+321 DGKI
-326 DTCGAAVS
+326 AYHEKIVQK
-334 LTVTWDA
+334 L
-341 DSNGG
+341 
-346 TINGKASFSET
+346 
-357 VKPNSVPAAPSASPV
+357 PNPP
-372 KTGHTFKNWYT
+372 
-383 EKTGGKLYNTV
+383 
-394 TSITTSQTFYAQFT
+394 Q
-408 ANTYTVTWNLGDGRS
+408 R
-423 ETTEQTY
+423 
-430 GEKLLLPKD
+430 KD
-439 PERKNAEFLGW
+439 R
-450 FTEKDGG
+450 
-457 TEVTTNTVFEETA
+457 
-470 ATMYYAHWEVT
+470 M
-481 ELFSVTVPATLPLVV
+481 
-496 DEAGKV
+496 
-502 YVASA
+502 
-507 SIVNNSTGDVKV
+507 
-519 SSVSVTSKNGW
+519 
-530 EFVPYSTNMAKAK
+530 
-543 VDAKQVGFKI
+543 
-553 NSSETSKT
+553 
-561 GDSEVFTLAAPW
+561 
-573 TVKEANALSINY
+573 
-585 DAVVSAVSQ
+585 
-594 PVTGQE
+594 
-600 IMSVVFVLE
+600 
-609 WA
+609 

>member
-12 MLTLVLV
+12 ILVLVAV

-92 AINTATSAVGSALGS
+92 AINTATSAVGSALGR

-114 PASGKSGSG
+114 PASGKPGGG

-143 ASDAVRTATA
+143 ASDAVRTATT

-168 RTHASSDTHSG
+168 RTHANSDTHSG
-179 SQSASERRRQNTSQL
+179 SQSASEQQRQNTSQL

-203 RAVKSEQQER
+203 RAVNSEQREN

-225 DASQLHQDTQSA
+225 DASQIHQDTQTA

-251 QASHLAFQS
+251 QASHLSFQS
-260 EQGEFVG
+260 ENSEFAG

-300 ATQREVQSEE
+300 VTQREQ
-310 SRHAQHDTDTD
+310 AQHTQQDARAATFGQVESQSQQHTAQSNKQFFSVRNGLSKTTIAERTVQTQERPGRFLHSRTMSAAPASTPASEVSAARSAPIPSAPTQFRSFGGTLFAKSLYQGGAFANDVIGTVAKGDCRTTGSITGETATRSLMSYMGFTALGEHAPNIPRYQDVEIGGGRITGREFTPEHPGGIDFCMYHADQYAKPKGDYSKVYSADDAAWYKQYAADTVERKPYQAE
-321 GDGKC
+321 DGKI
-326 DTCGAAVS
+326 AYHEKIVQK
-334 LTVTWDA
+334 L
-341 DSNGG
+341 
-346 TINGKASFSET
+346 
-357 VKPNSVPAAPSASPV
+357 PNPP
-372 KTGHTFKNWYT
+372 
-383 EKTGGKLYNTV
+383 
-394 TSITTSQTFYAQFT
+394 Q
-408 ANTYTVTWNLGDGRS
+408 R
-423 ETTEQTY
+423 
-430 GEKLLLPKD
+430 KD
-439 PERKNAEFLGW
+439 R
-450 FTEKDGG
+450 
-457 TEVTTNTVFEETA
+457 
-470 ATMYYAHWEVT
+470 M
-481 ELFSVTVPATLPLVV
+481 
-496 DEAGKV
+496 
-502 YVASA
+502 
-507 SIVNNSTGDVKV
+507 
-519 SSVSVTSKNGW
+519 
-530 EFVPYSTNMAKAK
+530 
-543 VDAKQVGFKI
+543 
-553 NSSETSKT
+553 
-561 GDSEVFTLAAPW
+561 
-573 TVKEANALSINY
+573 
-585 DAVVSAVSQ
+585 
-594 PVTGQE
+594 
-600 IMSVVFVLE
+600 
-609 WA
+609 

>member
-1 MRKRFFLNCLL
+1 MQKLIAFDNLCSIAASEMPCLISPWYLVMRQKGISFPMRKRFFLNCLL
-12 MLTLVLV
+12 ILTLVIV
-19 MSTSAFAISESD
+19 MSTNAFAISESD

-107 RSRHGSA
+107 RSHHASA
-114 PASGKSGSG
+114 PASGKSGVG
-123 SAAAAGFF
+123 SAASAGFF

-179 SQSASERRRQNTSQL
+179 SQTASEQQRQNTSQL

-203 RAVKSEQQER
+203 RVVNSEQREK
-213 SQQALHESQHSV
+213 SQQALHESQHSM
-225 DASQLHQDTQSA
+225 DASQLHQDTQTA

-267 SVVQSDEFD
+267 SVVQSDEFE

-300 ATQREVQSEE
+300 VTQREQAQYTQQETQSSTFGQVESQSRQHTAQSDKQFFSVRNGLSKTTIAERTVQAQERPGRFLH
-310 SRHAQHDTDTD
+310 SRTPSAAPASAPANEAPAARPAPIPSAPTQFRSFGGTLFAKSLYQGGAFANDVIGTVAKGDYRTTGSITGETATRSLMSYMGFTTLGEHATNIPRYQDVEIGGGRITGREFTPEHPGGIDFCMYHADQYAQPKGDYSKVYSADDAAWYKQYAEDTVERKPYQAE
-321 GDGKC
+321 DGKI
-326 DTCGAAVS
+326 AYHEKIVQK
-334 LTVTWDA
+334 L
-341 DSNGG
+341 
-346 TINGKASFSET
+346 
-357 VKPNSVPAAPSASPV
+357 PNPP
-372 KTGHTFKNWYT
+372 
-383 EKTGGKLYNTV
+383 
-394 TSITTSQTFYAQFT
+394 Q
-408 ANTYTVTWNLGDGRS
+408 R
-423 ETTEQTY
+423 
-430 GEKLLLPKD
+430 KD
-439 PERKNAEFLGW
+439 R
-450 FTEKDGG
+450 
-457 TEVTTNTVFEETA
+457 
-470 ATMYYAHWEVT
+470 M
-481 ELFSVTVPATLPLVV
+481 
-496 DEAGKV
+496 
-502 YVASA
+502 
-507 SIVNNSTGDVKV
+507 
-519 SSVSVTSKNGW
+519 
-530 EFVPYSTNMAKAK
+530 
-543 VDAKQVGFKI
+543 
-553 NSSETSKT
+553 
-561 GDSEVFTLAAPW
+561 
-573 TVKEANALSINY
+573 
-585 DAVVSAVSQ
+585 
-594 PVTGQE
+594 
-600 IMSVVFVLE
+600 
-609 WA
+609 

>member
-92 AINTATSAVGSALGS
+92 AINTTTSAVGSALGS
-107 RSRHGSA
+107 RSHHASA
-114 PASGKSGSG
+114 PASGKSGVG
-123 SAAAAGFF
+123 SAASAGFF

-179 SQSASERRRQNTSQL
+179 SQSASEQQRQNASQL

-203 RAVKSEQQER
+203 RAVNSEQREK
-213 SQQALHESQHSV
+213 SQQALHESQHSM
-225 DASQLHQDTQSA
+225 DASQLHQDTQTA

-300 ATQREVQSEE
+300 VTQREQ
-310 SRHAQHDTDTD
+310 AQYTQQDMQTDTFRQVESQSRQHTAQSD
-321 GDGKC
+321 KQFFSVRNGLSKTTIAERTVQAQERPGRFLHSRTMSAAPASAPTQFHSFGGTLFAKSLYQGGAFANDVIGTVAKGDYRTTGSITGETATRSLMSYMGFTALGEHATNIPRYQDVEIGGGRITGREFTPEHPGGIDFCMYHADQYAQPKGDYSKVYSADDAAWYKQYAADTVERKPYQAEDGKI
-326 DTCGAAVS
+326 AYHEKIVQK
-334 LTVTWDA
+334 L
-341 DSNGG
+341 
-346 TINGKASFSET
+346 
-357 VKPNSVPAAPSASPV
+357 PNPP
-372 KTGHTFKNWYT
+372 
-383 EKTGGKLYNTV
+383 
-394 TSITTSQTFYAQFT
+394 Q
-408 ANTYTVTWNLGDGRS
+408 R
-423 ETTEQTY
+423 
-430 GEKLLLPKD
+430 KD
-439 PERKNAEFLGW
+439 R
-450 FTEKDGG
+450 
-457 TEVTTNTVFEETA
+457 
-470 ATMYYAHWEVT
+470 M
-481 ELFSVTVPATLPLVV
+481 
-496 DEAGKV
+496 
-502 YVASA
+502 
-507 SIVNNSTGDVKV
+507 
-519 SSVSVTSKNGW
+519 
-530 EFVPYSTNMAKAK
+530 
-543 VDAKQVGFKI
+543 
-553 NSSETSKT
+553 
-561 GDSEVFTLAAPW
+561 
-573 TVKEANALSINY
+573 
-585 DAVVSAVSQ
+585 
-594 PVTGQE
+594 
-600 IMSVVFVLE
+600 
-609 WA
+609 